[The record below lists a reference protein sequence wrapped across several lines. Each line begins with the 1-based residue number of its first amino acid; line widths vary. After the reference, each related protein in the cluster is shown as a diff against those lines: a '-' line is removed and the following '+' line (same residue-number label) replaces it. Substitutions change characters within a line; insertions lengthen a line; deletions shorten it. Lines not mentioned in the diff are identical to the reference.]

1 MGVAVVILN
10 WNGKGFLEK
19 FLPGVL
25 KNSSVGD
32 GKNSLI
38 VADNGSEDGSVE
50 WIRANFPEVGIIE
63 LDKNYGFTG
72 GYNRAFEQI
81 RSNSE
86 KFDYYLLLNSDIE
99 VTPAWV
105 DSLVSFMES
114 HPRCGACAPKIRC
127 FGAPDYFEHAGA
139 AGGFL
144 DWFYLPYCR
153 GRILG
158 TVEKDSG
165 QYDESIQ
172 CFWASGAA
180 FMIRSELWW
189 QMGGLD
195 ELFFAHM
202 EEIDLCWR
210 LQLAGW
216 QIWSVS
222 DSVVFH
228 VGGGTL
234 PNNSPRK
241 IYFNFRNNLLMM
253 YKNLPQSSRNRKIL
267 FRQSVDGLFG
277 ILYMVM
283 GKVSYTKMIV
293 KAHKDFRKLKRQ
305 MKSTPQSYPVPRS
318 RKLLPLLVLKRL
330 CRGHS

>member
-1 MGVAVVILN
+1 MSVAIVILN

-19 FLPGVL
+19 FIPNVL
-25 KNSSVGD
+25 ANSSIGD
-32 GKNSLI
+32 TSDRNALI

-50 WIRANFPEVGIIE
+50 WLKGSHPEVGIIE

-72 GYNRAFEQI
+72 GYNRAFEHIKASGKQY
-81 RSNSE
+81 
-86 KFDYYLLLNSDIE
+86 DYYLLLNSDIE
-99 VTPAWV
+99 VTPGWV

-114 HPRCGACAPKIRC
+114 HRECGACAPKIRC
-127 FGAPDYFEHAGA
+127 YSAPEYFEHAGA

-144 DWFYLPYCR
+144 DWCYLPYCR
-153 GRILG
+153 GRVLSK
-158 TVEKDSG
+158 VEKDLG
-165 QYDESIQ
+165 QYDNSIQ

-180 FMIRSELWW
+180 FLIRSELWW

-210 LQLAGW
+210 LQLGGW

-241 IYFNFRNNLLMM
+241 IYLNFRNNLLMM
-253 YKNLPQSSRNRKIL
+253 YKNLPRRNRSRIIF
-267 FRQSVDGLFG
+267 FRQLLDGLFG
-277 ILYMVM
+277 VLYLLM
-283 GKVSYTKMIV
+283 GKFSYTKMII
-293 KAHKDFRKLKRQ
+293 KAHKDFRK
-305 MKSTPQSYPVPRS
+305 MKSQMVITPQNSPVKRS
-318 RKLLPLLVLKRL
+318 KVFLPILALK
-330 CRGHS
+330 G

>member
-1 MGVAVVILN
+1 MSVAIVILN

-19 FLPGVL
+19 FIPNVL
-25 KNSSVGD
+25 ANSSIGD
-32 GKNSLI
+32 TSDRNALI

-50 WIRANFPEVGIIE
+50 WLKGSHPEVGIIQ

-72 GYNRAFEQI
+72 GYNRAFEHIKASGKQY
-81 RSNSE
+81 
-86 KFDYYLLLNSDIE
+86 DYYLLLNSDIE
-99 VTPAWV
+99 VTPGWV

-114 HPRCGACAPKIRC
+114 HRECGACAPKIRC
-127 FGAPDYFEHAGA
+127 YSAPEYFEHAGA

-144 DWFYLPYCR
+144 DWCYLPYCR
-153 GRILG
+153 GRVLSK
-158 TVEKDSG
+158 VEKDLG
-165 QYDESIQ
+165 QYDNSIQ

-180 FMIRSELWW
+180 FLIRSELWW

-210 LQLAGW
+210 LQLGGW

-241 IYFNFRNNLLMM
+241 IYLNFRNNLLMM
-253 YKNLPQSSRNRKIL
+253 YKNLPRRHRSRIIF
-267 FRQSVDGLFG
+267 FRQLLDGLFG
-277 ILYMVM
+277 VLYLLM
-283 GKVSYTKMIV
+283 GKFSYTKMII
-293 KAHKDFRKLKRQ
+293 KAHKDFRK
-305 MKSTPQSYPVPRS
+305 MKSQMVITPQNSPVKRS
-318 RKLLPLLVLKRL
+318 KTFLPFLALK
-330 CRGHS
+330 G

>member
-1 MGVAVVILN
+1 MSVAIVILN

-19 FLPGVL
+19 FIPNVL
-25 KNSSVGD
+25 ANSSIGD
-32 GKNSLI
+32 TSDRNALI

-50 WIRANFPEVGIIE
+50 WLKGSHPEVGIIQ

-72 GYNRAFEQI
+72 GYNRAFEHIKASGKQY
-81 RSNSE
+81 
-86 KFDYYLLLNSDIE
+86 DYYLLLNSDIE
-99 VTPAWV
+99 VTPGWV

-114 HPRCGACAPKIRC
+114 HRECGACAPKIRC
-127 FGAPDYFEHAGA
+127 YSAPEYFEHAGA

-144 DWFYLPYCR
+144 DWCYLPYCR
-153 GRILG
+153 GRVLSK
-158 TVEKDSG
+158 VEKDLG
-165 QYDESIQ
+165 QYDNSIQ

-180 FMIRSELWW
+180 FLIRSELWW

-216 QIWSVS
+216 EIWSVS

-241 IYFNFRNNLLMM
+241 IYLNFRNNLLMM
-253 YKNLPQSSRNRKIL
+253 YKNLPRRNCSRIIF
-267 FRQSVDGLFG
+267 FRQLLDGLFG
-277 ILYMVM
+277 VLYLLM
-283 GKVSYTKMIV
+283 GKFSYTKMII
-293 KAHKDFRKLKRQ
+293 KAHKDFRK
-305 MKSTPQSYPVPRS
+305 MKSQMVITPQNSPVKRS
-318 RKLLPLLVLKRL
+318 KVFLPFLALK
-330 CRGHS
+330 G

>member
-1 MGVAVVILN
+1 MSVAIVILN

-19 FLPGVL
+19 FIPNVL
-25 KNSSVGD
+25 ANSSIGNTSD
-32 GKNSLI
+32 RNALI

-50 WIRANFPEVGIIE
+50 WLKCSHPEVGIIQ

-72 GYNRAFEQI
+72 GYNRAFEHIKASGKQY
-81 RSNSE
+81 
-86 KFDYYLLLNSDIE
+86 DYYLLLNSDIE
-99 VTPAWV
+99 VTLGWV

-114 HPRCGACAPKIRC
+114 HRECGACAPKIRC
-127 FGAPDYFEHAGA
+127 YSAPEYFEHAGA

-144 DWFYLPYCR
+144 DWCYLPYCR
-153 GRILG
+153 GRVLSK
-158 TVEKDSG
+158 VEKDLG
-165 QYDESIQ
+165 QYDNSIQ

-180 FMIRSELWW
+180 FLIRSELWW

-210 LQLAGW
+210 LQLGGW

-241 IYFNFRNNLLMM
+241 IYLNFRNNLLMM
-253 YKNLPQSSRNRKIL
+253 YKNLPRRNRSRIIF
-267 FRQSVDGLFG
+267 FRQLLDGLFG
-277 ILYMVM
+277 VLYLLM
-283 GKVSYTKMIV
+283 GKFSYTKMII
-293 KAHKDFRKLKRQ
+293 KAHKDFRK
-305 MKSTPQSYPVPRS
+305 MKSQMVITPQNSPVKRS
-318 RKLLPLLVLKRL
+318 KVFLPFLALK
-330 CRGHS
+330 G

>member
-1 MGVAVVILN
+1 MSVAIVILN

-19 FLPGVL
+19 FIPNVL
-25 KNSSVGD
+25 ANSSIGD
-32 GKNSLI
+32 TSDRNALI

-50 WIRANFPEVGIIE
+50 WLKGSHPEVGIIE

-72 GYNRAFEQI
+72 GYNRAFEHIKASGKQY
-81 RSNSE
+81 
-86 KFDYYLLLNSDIE
+86 DYYLLLNSDIE
-99 VTPAWV
+99 VTPGWV

-114 HPRCGACAPKIRC
+114 HRECGACAPKIRC
-127 FGAPDYFEHAGA
+127 YSAPEYFEHAGA

-144 DWFYLPYCR
+144 DWCYLPYCR
-153 GRILG
+153 GRVLSK
-158 TVEKDSG
+158 VEKDLG
-165 QYDESIQ
+165 QYDNSIQ

-180 FMIRSELWW
+180 FLIRSELWW

-210 LQLAGW
+210 LQLGGW

-241 IYFNFRNNLLMM
+241 IYLNFRNNLLMM
-253 YKNLPQSSRNRKIL
+253 YKNLPQRNRSRIIF
-267 FRQSVDGLFG
+267 FRQLLDGLFG
-277 ILYMVM
+277 VLYLLM
-283 GKVSYTKMIV
+283 GKFSYTKMII
-293 KAHKDFRKLKRQ
+293 KAHKDFRK
-305 MKSTPQSYPVPRS
+305 MKSQMVITPQNSPVKRS
-318 RKLLPLLVLKRL
+318 KVFLPFLALK
-330 CRGHS
+330 G

>member
-1 MGVAVVILN
+1 MSVAIVILN

-19 FLPGVL
+19 FIPNVL
-25 KNSSVGD
+25 VNSSIGD
-32 GKNSLI
+32 TSDRNALI

-50 WIRANFPEVGIIE
+50 WLKCSHPEVGIIQ

-72 GYNRAFEQI
+72 GYNRAFEHIKASGKQY
-81 RSNSE
+81 
-86 KFDYYLLLNSDIE
+86 DYYLLLNSDIE
-99 VTPAWV
+99 VTPGWV

-114 HPRCGACAPKIRC
+114 HRECGACAPKIRC
-127 FGAPDYFEHAGA
+127 YSAPEYFEHAGA

-144 DWFYLPYCR
+144 DWCYLPYCR
-153 GRILG
+153 GRVLSK
-158 TVEKDSG
+158 VEKDLG
-165 QYDESIQ
+165 QYDNSIQ

-180 FMIRSELWW
+180 FLIRSELWW

-210 LQLAGW
+210 LQLGGW

-241 IYFNFRNNLLMM
+241 IYLNFRNNLLMM
-253 YKNLPQSSRNRKIL
+253 YKNLPRRNRSRIIF
-267 FRQSVDGLFG
+267 FRQLLDGLFG
-277 ILYMVM
+277 VLYLLM
-283 GKVSYTKMIV
+283 GKFSYTKMII
-293 KAHKDFRKLKRQ
+293 KAHKDFRKMKSQMVITPQNSPLKRP
-305 MKSTPQSYPVPRS
+305 KVF
-318 RKLLPLLVLKRL
+318 LPFLVLK
-330 CRGHS
+330 G

>member
-1 MGVAVVILN
+1 MSVAIVILN

-19 FLPGVL
+19 FIPNVL
-25 KNSSVGD
+25 ANSSIGD
-32 GKNSLI
+32 TSDRNALI

-50 WIRANFPEVGIIE
+50 WLKGSHPEVGIIQ

-72 GYNRAFEQI
+72 GYNRAFEHI
-81 RSNSE
+81 KSSE
-86 KFDYYLLLNSDIE
+86 KQYDYYLLLNSDIE
-99 VTPAWV
+99 VTPGWV

-114 HPRCGACAPKIRC
+114 HRECGACAPKIRC
-127 FGAPDYFEHAGA
+127 YSAPEYFEHAGA

-144 DWFYLPYCR
+144 DWCYLPYCR
-153 GRILG
+153 GRVLSK
-158 TVEKDSG
+158 VEKDLG
-165 QYDESIQ
+165 QYDNSIQ

-180 FMIRSELWW
+180 FLIRSELWW

-210 LQLAGW
+210 LQLGGW

-241 IYFNFRNNLLMM
+241 IYLNFRNNLLMM
-253 YKNLPQSSRNRKIL
+253 YKNLPRRSRSRIIF
-267 FRQSVDGLFG
+267 FRQLLDGLFG
-277 ILYMVM
+277 VLYLLM
-283 GKVSYTKMIV
+283 GKFSYTKMII
-293 KAHKDFRKLKRQ
+293 KAHKDFRK
-305 MKSTPQSYPVPRS
+305 MKSQMVITPQNSPVKRS
-318 RKLLPLLVLKRL
+318 KVFLPFLVLK
-330 CRGHS
+330 G